1 MIFGKRLRSAR
12 LNSGFTQQQV
22 ADMLGVTVNSYQ
34 KYEQAMRSPSLE
46 TLVKLSDIFDVPTDW
61 ILGRDEFL
69 KSLGVSVDVHL

>member
-12 LNSGFTQQQV
+12 LNSHLTQQQV

-46 TLVKLSDIFDVPTDW
+46 TLVKLSDIFNVPTDW

-69 KSLGVSVDVHL
+69 KSLGVSVDVPL